1 LSLFLILPWVSTN
14 DISAVSGTI
23 IFNASLLS
31 NKNSRTQPDEWATLK
46 VDEDQVENLTSE
58 DQVSVQLL
66 R

>member
-1 LSLFLILPWVSTN
+1 MSLFLILPWVSTN

>member
-1 LSLFLILPWVSTN
+1 VSTN